1 MIILPRHCACWD
13 ILLDAML
20 SVPQYNNQIST
31 RCATSLCDE
40 GAGSCALV
48 PPGWWKSTD
57 GLVVA
62 GQAVDTGLDQNEAEL
77 AVLVLAV
84 ALEVL
89 SDGDGLGTGCQMR
102 SWLRK
107 RSK

>member
-1 MIILPRHCACWD
+1 
-13 ILLDAML
+13 ML
-20 SVPQYNNQIST
+20 SVPQYNDQIST

-40 GAGSCALV
+40 GAGSGALV

-62 GQAVDTGLDQNEAEL
+62 GQAVDAGLDQNEAEL